1 MVEFNPKKWVFAP
14 KRKIKGVTFYQFA
27 QACPKKTAMENKQML
42 AAHGHRVRLIRKY
55 TQMFGEEYE
64 VWATEK

>member
-1 MVEFNPKKWVFAP
+1 MRFKPSKWIFAP
-14 KRKIKGVTFYQFA
+14 KRRINGRTYYQFA
-27 QACPKKTAMENKQML
+27 QACPRKTAEQNKLKLL
-42 AAHGHRVRLIRKY
+42 AAGHRVRLIRKY